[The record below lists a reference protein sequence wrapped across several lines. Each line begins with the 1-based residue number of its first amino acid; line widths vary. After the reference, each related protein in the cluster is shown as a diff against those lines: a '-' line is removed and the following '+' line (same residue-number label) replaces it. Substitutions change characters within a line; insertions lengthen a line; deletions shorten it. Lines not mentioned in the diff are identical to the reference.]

1 MSKVVKK
8 KLPSEKLSELEFEI
22 RILELNEA
30 SLPEGEIARL
40 KNLREKNEL
49 QKKQGWSVTKT
60 VPVKLLERYKPK
72 GQESEIPTPDCPQ
85 FETEDVQND
94 LGKSALKKKK
104 VAHGFNHYV
113 NLIKLKHTQENPR
126 EVLNMEV
133 VRSSWKK
140 LSPMDKI
147 KYKEMAQEVLKNSTD
162 ATENTSKFAKE
173 KKRERDR
180 KYHRKRAE
188 DQKQDKSEIDAF
200 TKDFENILE
209 ERKIKLDNLKQLKEE
224 LMKEITLACSENDIV
239 NKMIADQDEEEQSLK
254 YKIKDIFNH
263 HKICKK

>member
-8 KLPSEKLSELEFEI
+8 KLPNEKLSELEFEI

-49 QKKQGWSVTKT
+49 QKKQGWSVIKT

-72 GQESEIPTPDCPQ
+72 VLETEIPTPDCPH
-85 FETEDVQND
+85 FEIEDVQND
-94 LGKSALKKKK
+94 LAKSALKRKK
-104 VAHGFNHYV
+104 VAHGYNHYV
-113 NLIKLKHTQENPR
+113 NQIKLKHTQENPK

-140 LSPMDKI
+140 LSPVEKI

-162 ATENTSKFAKE
+162 ATENTSKE
-173 KKRERDR
+173 KKMERDR
-180 KYHRKRAE
+180 KYQRKKAE
-188 DQKQDKSEIDAF
+188 VQKQDKSEIDAF

-224 LMKEITLACSENDIV
+224 LKKEITLASSENDIV

-254 YKIKDIFNH
+254 FKIKDIFNH
-263 HKICKK
+263 HKSCKK